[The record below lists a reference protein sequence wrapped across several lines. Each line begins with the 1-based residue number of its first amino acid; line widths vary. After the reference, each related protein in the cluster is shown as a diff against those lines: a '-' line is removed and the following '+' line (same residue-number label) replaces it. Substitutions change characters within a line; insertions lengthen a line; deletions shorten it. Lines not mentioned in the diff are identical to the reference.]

1 MSSQFWLSREN
12 LKSDWWLEEEEEEE
26 AITAHELTQRR
37 FVQEVQ
43 LCVEGA
49 DLGIF
54 LLDDA
59 DDEVQQRLLP
69 VRRFGVQ
76 QLRRANRKQSET
88 NGTMTS
94 EALQRKH

>member
-1 MSSQFWLSREN
+1 MVV
-12 LKSDWWLEEEEEEE
+12 KSLRRQKKKKKKKPSL
-26 AITAHELTQRR
+26 LTQRR

-43 LCVEGA
+43 LCVEGP

-88 NGTMTS
+88 NAAMTS

>member
-1 MSSQFWLSREN
+1 MVKSLRLKKKKKKKLCSFN
-12 LKSDWWLEEEEEEE
+12 LQLLHLNT
-26 AITAHELTQRR
+26 ITAHELTQRR

-43 LCVEGA
+43 LCVEGP

-76 QLRRANRKQSET
+76 QLRRVNRKPV
-88 NGTMTS
+88 
-94 EALQRKH
+94 RKKTDG